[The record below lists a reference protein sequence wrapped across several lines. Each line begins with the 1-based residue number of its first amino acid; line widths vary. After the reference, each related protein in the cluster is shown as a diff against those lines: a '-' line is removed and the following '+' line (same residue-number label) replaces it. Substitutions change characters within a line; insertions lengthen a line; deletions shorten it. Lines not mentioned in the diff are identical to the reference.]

1 MEIKSIIVVSIL
13 VGCQRPQTGD
23 ITGVTLR
30 RLSTKKN
37 LKHICRACKSIV
49 VQI

>member
-1 MEIKSIIVVSIL
+1 MSVANVLKL
-13 VGCQRPQTGD
+13 HGD

-30 RLSTKKN
+30 GLSWKKN
-37 LKHICRACKSIV
+37 LKHIYRACKSIV